1 MQQTTQNIMTTL
13 EYQKTK
19 YISVE
24 ERMKDTRDQCKFGSL
39 KIMPGKIIKRGN
51 FDTDV
56 MLYQQI
62 LSKLVAGYVVGLW

>member
-1 MQQTTQNIMTTL
+1 M
-13 EYQKTK
+13 EQKTK
-19 YISVE
+19 YISEE